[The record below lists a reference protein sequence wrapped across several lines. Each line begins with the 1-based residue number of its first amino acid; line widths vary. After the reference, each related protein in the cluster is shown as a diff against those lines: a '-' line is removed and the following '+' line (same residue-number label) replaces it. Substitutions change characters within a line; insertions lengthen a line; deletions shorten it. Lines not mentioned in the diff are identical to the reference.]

1 MTEIEIALL
10 NALENLERNRKAT
23 EQQILSE
30 LEKLA
35 QQLATLAGQHEAFK
49 EQLLTFNDALQE
61 LSNFVNGLDLT
72 QKETIQTLTEQ
83 SETQKKQSEL
93 LSKLKGQ

>member
-1 MTEIEIALL
+1 MTETEIALL

-35 QQLATLAGQHEAFK
+35 QQLATLAEQHKMFQ
-49 EQLLTFNDALQE
+49 EQLLGFNDALQE

-72 QKETIQTLTEQ
+72 QQETIQTLTEQ